1 MVNNFK
7 LEKSF
12 ILETQLEFN
21 TIYSILQTGIAKKDE
36 RFSEK
41 ILKGYLKNGIIKA
54 VICPSNVIIIDIFK
68 SVVNGR
74 IWQDKTSTFIEIS
87 VKPNLA
93 IIILALIWYF
103 ITLLMIV
110 TYEYTDLENLLYFIL
125 INFIYILA
133 PYLLIKFKISRDSKR
148 LKKWIYKKIGI
159 HVKT

>member
-54 VICPSNVIIIDIFK
+54 DICPSNVIIIDIFK

-103 ITLLMIV
+103 ITL
-110 TYEYTDLENLLYFIL
+110 
-125 INFIYILA
+125 
-133 PYLLIKFKISRDSKR
+133 
-148 LKKWIYKKIGI
+148 
-159 HVKT
+159 